1 MAKFNTAMG
10 RQLDM
15 SALAAKNEKV
25 RAVGNMNVNAR
36 GDVLDSHNQ
45 IINDS
50 NQRINRVYQKT
61 VTSAR
66 AMADDITPHQAAQV
80 PVHPAPQ
87 PQVKFEE
94 LTEDEKMFEQSD
106 EDIKKDV

>member
-1 MAKFNTAMG
+1 MSKFNTAMG

-45 IINDS
+45 VINDN

-61 VTSAR
+61 VKSR
-66 AMADDITPHQAAQV
+66 DICNGR
-80 PVHPAPQ
+80 
-87 PQVKFEE
+87 
-94 LTEDEKMFEQSD
+94 
-106 EDIKKDV
+106 

>member
-1 MAKFNTAMG
+1 MG

-45 IINDS
+45 VINDG

-61 VTSAR
+61 VNNR
-66 AMADDITPHQAAQV
+66 MMVDDITPHNTQTVPVQAA
-80 PVHPAPQ
+80 P
-87 PQVKFEE
+87 KFEE

>member
-45 IINDS
+45 VINDG

-61 VTSAR
+61 VNNR
-66 AMADDITPHQAAQV
+66 LMVDDITPKQAAQV
-80 PVHPAPQ
+80 PVQPAPK
-87 PQVKFEE
+87 VKFEE
-94 LTEDEKMFEQSD
+94 LTEDEKMFEESD

>member
-1 MAKFNTAMG
+1 MAKYNTAMG

-45 IINDS
+45 IINDG

-61 VTSAR
+61 VNNR
-66 AMADDITPHQAAQV
+66 AMVDDITPPAKTAA
-80 PVHPAPQ
+80 PT

-94 LTEDEKMFEQSD
+94 LTEDEKQFEESD
-106 EDIKKDV
+106 EDFKKD

>member
-45 IINDS
+45 VINDG

-61 VTSAR
+61 VNNR
-66 AMADDITPHQAAQV
+66 AMVDDITPQQAAPQA
-80 PVHPAPQ
+80 PVQPAPQ

-94 LTEDEKMFEQSD
+94 LTEDEKMFEESD
-106 EDIKKDV
+106 DDIKKDV

>member
-45 IINDS
+45 VINDG

-61 VTSAR
+61 VSNKI
-66 AMADDITPHQAAQV
+66 MVDDITPKQAGQV

>member
-45 IINDS
+45 VINDG

-61 VTSAR
+61 VNSR
-66 AMADDITPHQAAQV
+66 LMVDDITPKQAGQV

-94 LTEDEKMFEQSD
+94 LTEDEKMFEESD
-106 EDIKKDV
+106 DDIKKDV

>member
-45 IINDS
+45 VINDG

-61 VTSAR
+61 VNNR
-66 AMADDITPHQAAQV
+66 LMVDDITPKQTAQA
-80 PVHPAPQ
+80 PAPQ

-94 LTEDEKMFEQSD
+94 LTEDEKMFEESD
-106 EDIKKDV
+106 DDIKKDI

>member
-45 IINDS
+45 VINDS

-61 VTSAR
+61 VKNRDIS
-66 AMADDITPHQAAQV
+66 MVDDITPQQKQVV
-80 PVHPAPQ
+80 PVQ
-87 PQVKFEE
+87 PVPKFEE
-94 LTEDEKMFEQSD
+94 LTEDEKMFEESD
-106 EDIKKDV
+106 EDIKKDI

>member
-36 GDVLDSHNQ
+36 GDVLDSHNHVV
-45 IINDS
+45 NDG

-61 VTSAR
+61 INAR
-66 AMADDITPHQAAQV
+66 AMADDITPQQTQAA
-80 PVHPAPQ
+80 PVVAAPQ

-94 LTEDEKMFEQSD
+94 LTEDEQIFEQSD
-106 EDIKKDV
+106 EDIKKDI

>member
-45 IINDS
+45 VINDG

-61 VTSAR
+61 VNNR
-66 AMADDITPHQAAQV
+66 LMVDDITPKQASKV
-80 PVHPAPQ
+80 TTPQ

-94 LTEDEKMFEQSD
+94 LTEDEKMFEESD

>member
-45 IINDS
+45 VINDG

-61 VTSAR
+61 VNNKL
-66 AMADDITPHQAAQV
+66 MVDDITPKQAAQV
-80 PVHPAPQ
+80 PTPQ

-94 LTEDEKMFEQSD
+94 LTEDEKMFEESD